1 MPTKD
6 PEKIKQNRERANEK
20 RRGLRC
26 RFWACVVY
34 PESAPDD
41 WVERL
46 NAAHLQTFISPLHDK
61 DVTATGEL
69 KKPHWHVMAMF
80 EQPVPP
86 STAADY
92 FALAGVTAPPE
103 QVKSGKGY
111 ARYLVHLDDHD
122 KARYAVGE
130 VRCLAGA
137 DWYALALEDDV
148 EDLLSVIEDW
158 IDENRCWS
166 YRALCAFARHE
177 RPEWLRVVRH
187 QTIHLTAYQ
196 RSGLW
201 EQERELVAAG
211 TAR

>member
-6 PEKIKQNRERANEK
+6 PEKRRKAQERANEK
-20 RRGLRC
+20 RRGLRG

-34 PESAPDD
+34 PESAPED
-41 WVERL
+41 WIERL
-46 NAAHLQTFISPLHDK
+46 NSAHLPTFISPLHDQ
-61 DVTATGEL
+61 DLTAAGEY
-69 KKPHWHVMAMF
+69 KKAHWHVLAMF

-86 STAADY
+86 ATAAAY

-111 ARYLVHLDDHD
+111 ARYLVHMDDHD
-122 KARYAVGE
+122 KARYSADE
-130 VRCLAGA
+130 VACLAGA
-137 DWYALALEDDV
+137 DWYALALGDDV

-158 IDENRCWS
+158 IDETGTWS
-166 YRALCAFARHE
+166 YRALCAYARHE

-196 RSGLW
+196 RSGQW
-201 EQERELVAAG
+201 EQDQARKLAG
-211 TAR
+211 YE